1 MATTNIQELLTR
13 GLFTQ
18 PSQEPAVDP
27 RARLSGMDLLASEGL
42 KAGEASARLFSEGGN
57 VLRKE
62 LIGLT
67 PEEQLAEELQQLN
80 LETPEGLTRLA
91 EIQRMT
97 GDLEGS
103 LQTLGAIQGMAQQ
116 QVLLAEEQALREG
129 LLKIARSRGDETAIT
144 FIESG
149 GDLKTISDRLLKEKT
164 EQSRTYSLSKGD
176 TAEYDLYF
184 EDYDEDFLKSVGYDT
199 PLFGKID
206 KTDKKKLYAKAEQ
219 IFTNNP
225 RLGREGALDEA
236 LRLKAGGGIIDNST
250 TTGAT
255 PRGKQKDPYS
265 SVTE

>member
-1 MATTNIQELLTR
+1 MATTNIQELLTE

-18 PSQEPAVDP
+18 PAQQPTVDP
-27 RARLSGMDLLASEGL
+27 RARLTGMELLTSEAL
-42 KAGEASARLFSEGGN
+42 KAGDDSARLFSEGGN
-57 VLRKE
+57 LLRRE

-67 PEEQLAEELQQLN
+67 PEEQLGEELKQLN

-103 LQTLGAIQGMAQQ
+103 LQTLGALQGMAQQ
-116 QVLLAEEQALREG
+116 ENLREG

-164 EQSRTYSLSKGD
+164 VQNKTYSLTTGD

-184 EDYDEDFLKSVGYDT
+184 EDIDEDYLKTIGYDT
-199 PLFGKID
+199 PVFGKID
-206 KTDKKKLYAKAEQ
+206 KTDKKKLYTKAEQ

-225 RLGREGALDEA
+225 ALGREGALAEA
-236 LRLKAGGGIIDNST
+236 LRLKAGGGSMNNST
-250 TTGAT
+250 ATRAT
-255 PRGKQKDPYS
+255 PRGQQKDPYS
-265 SVTE
+265 SVKG